1 LGKYHLKLI
10 NFLIEIRLLG
20 QSLLKASYK
29 LLAAGVEDSSGRD
42 SGFER
47 VFLPLSASG
56 KTGDRYLGTFD

>member
-1 LGKYHLKLI
+1 M
-10 NFLIEIRLLG
+10 IEIRRLG

-47 VFLPLSASG
+47 VFLPLEAIG
-56 KTGDRYLGTFD
+56 KTGSRYLGTFD